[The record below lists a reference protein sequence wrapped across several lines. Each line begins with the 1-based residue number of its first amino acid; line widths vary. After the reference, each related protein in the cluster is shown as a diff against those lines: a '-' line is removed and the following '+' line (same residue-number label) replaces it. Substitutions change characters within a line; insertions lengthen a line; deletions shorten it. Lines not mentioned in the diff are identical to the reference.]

1 MITTPIKPAKTS
13 LTRKLKSAILPLGLI
28 GFGLLNGAA
37 ANPVLVIVG
46 VVSGCLALA
55 QPYLDGKVGEKV
67 GEREKGKGKRIRQSL
82 FPSATRTRL
91 VKSAFLLMLGALV
104 FAFLNLFATPAQAQF
119 FQSAEDFFNTTFTSS
134 GAAVPIVFNTLRALY
149 IVYLAVAFIGVFN
162 SVRQDE
168 DWVSAARTPILV
180 VITVTLADILT
191 GLITG

>member
-13 LTRKLKSAILPLGLI
+13 LTQKLKSAILPLGLI

-46 VVSGCLALA
+46 VVSGCLAFA
-55 QPYLDGKVGEKV
+55 QPYLDGKV

-119 FQSAEDFFNTTFTSS
+119 FQNAEDFFNTTFTSS
-134 GAAVPIVFNTLRALY
+134 GAAVPIVFNTLRAL
-149 IVYLAVAFIGVFN
+149 
-162 SVRQDE
+162 
-168 DWVSAARTPILV
+168 
-180 VITVTLADILT
+180 
-191 GLITG
+191 

>member
-1 MITTPIKPAKTS
+1 MIAPPAKPTPEPKIPRTQKLTS
-13 LTRKLKSAILPLGLI
+13 AFVPLSLI
-28 GFGLLNGAA
+28 GFGILNGAA
-37 ANPVLVIVG
+37 GNPVLVIVG
-46 VVSGCLALA
+46 VVSGCLAFL
-55 QPYLDGKVGEKV
+55 QPYLDGK
-67 GEREKGKGKRIRQSL
+67 RANR
-82 FPSATRTRL
+82 
-91 VKSAFLLMLGALV
+91 KSKNAFLLMLGALI
-104 FAFLNLFATPAQAQF
+104 FAFLDLLAKPAQAQF
-119 FQSAEDFFNTTFTSS
+119 FQNAEDFFNTTFTSS

>member
-13 LTRKLKSAILPLGLI
+13 LTQKLKSAILPLGLI

-46 VVSGCLALA
+46 VVSGCLAFA
-55 QPYLDGKVGEKV
+55 QPYLDGKV

-119 FQSAEDFFNTTFTSS
+119 FQNAEDFFNTTFTSS

>member
-1 MITTPIKPAKTS
+1 MLTPPLKPQTVSFIKQ
-13 LTRKLKSAILPLGLI
+13 LKRAALPLGLI
-28 GFGLLNGAA
+28 SFGILNGTAG
-37 ANPVLVIVG
+37 NPVLVVVG

-55 QPYLDGKVGEKV
+55 QPYLDSRRANPTV
-67 GEREKGKGKRIRQSL
+67 KR
-82 FPSATRTRL
+82 
-91 VKSAFLLMLGALV
+91 AFLLMLGSLA
-104 FAFLNLFATPAQAQF
+104 FAFLSLTAAPARAQF
-119 FQSAEDFFNTTFTSS
+119 FQNAETFFTDTFTSS

-168 DWVSAARTPILV
+168 DWVAAARTPILV